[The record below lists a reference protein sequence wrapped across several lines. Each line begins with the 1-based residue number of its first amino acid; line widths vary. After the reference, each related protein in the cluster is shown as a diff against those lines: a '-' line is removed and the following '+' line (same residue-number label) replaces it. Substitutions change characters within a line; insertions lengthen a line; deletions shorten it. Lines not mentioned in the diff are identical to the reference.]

1 MRTIPLGNEGS
12 VNPTLRVQAL
22 DEPGAGGA
30 CHHYWVTLSDDG
42 KKNGKIVTEVKFQ
55 NGAIHEAGINGSTNE
70 ALLAIIIDRLQGF
83 SNGPFPSHETSLA
96 LTKCQE
102 ALHWLE
108 HRTRERDRRGVEG
121 KHEA

>member
-1 MRTIPLGNEGS
+1 MRQLNLGNEGS
-12 VNPTLRVQAL
+12 VNPTLAVNVL
-22 DEPGAGGA
+22 DTPGAGGA
-30 CHHYWVTLSDDG
+30 CHEY
-42 KKNGKIVTEVKFQ
+42 EVKTSEGNVVTKVSFQ

-70 ALLAIIIDRLQGF
+70 ALLAIVIDRLQGF
-83 SNGPFPSHETSLA
+83 AAGPYPSRETSLA

-108 HRTRERDRRGVEG
+108 HRTKERASRGVEG